1 MTTTTAR
8 PTQYAVM
15 VAAGLGLTAWMT
27 LCDRFFHVRT
37 GTVVHFW
44 QPFMGDQTFWVIPIF
59 GLAAIGFVTTAP
71 RFAAAEARPLRFAFE
86 LVVMTTIYATSGFVG
101 YEHGTLV
108 TVAFVSLFAL
118 RLAVSGER
126 GTLLAV
132 AMLLAVVGPGFESLQ
147 WQLGMFQYTQP
158 DFIGVP
164 WWLFPFYANGAWA
177 VRELGALLV
186 QPRTS
191 KPVGA

>member
-1 MTTTTAR
+1 MTITTVR
-8 PTQYAVM
+8 PTKFAVLA
-15 VAAGLGLTAWMT
+15 VAGLGLTAWMT
-27 LCDRFFHVRT
+27 LCDRFFHVHT

-44 QPFMGDQTFWVIPIF
+44 KPFMGDQTFWVIPIF

-118 RLAVSGER
+118 RLAVSSDR
-126 GTLLAV
+126 GTLLAI
-132 AMLLAVVGPGFESLQ
+132 ALLLAVAGPGFESLQ
-147 WQLGMFQYTQP
+147 WQLGMFRYTQP

-177 VRELGALLV
+177 VRELGAILK
-186 QPRTS
+186 R
-191 KPVGA
+191 